1 MTDTATIPHAVDL
14 QAHGVS
20 IGYGTLPVVAGLDLS
35 IPRGQFTVLIG
46 PNGSGKS
53 TILRGLAG
61 LLPLSSGRVTL
72 DGTPI
77 AQLPSRSVAR
87 RIAFLAQSATAPEG
101 MTVADLVRQ
110 GRYPHRG
117 VFGAWTDAD
126 TDAVVQAMTLAS
138 VTDLRD
144 RRLDSLSGGQRQR
157 AWIAM
162 ALAQQGD
169 ILLLDEPTTWL
180 DLAHQIELLDLARDL
195 IRTRGATVVAVLHDL
210 NQAAR
215 YADHLVLLR
224 DGQVQSQGT
233 PADVLTSASV
243 HDVFGVAVR
252 IMPDPETGL
261 PMCVPRLQQR
271 HHGEGRV

>member
-1 MTDTATIPHAVDL
+1 MTDTDL
-14 QAHGVS
+14 QAHGVC
-20 IGYGTLPVVAGLDLS
+20 IDYGAVPVVAGLDLS
-35 IPRGQFTVLIG
+35 IPRGRFTVLIG

-61 LLPLSSGRVTL
+61 LLPLSAGRVTL

-77 AQLPSRSVAR
+77 TRLPSKAVAR

-101 MTVADLVRQ
+101 MTVTDLVRQ

-117 VFGAWTDAD
+117 LFGAWTAAD
-126 TDAVVQAMTLAS
+126 SEAVAQALALTS
-138 VTDLRD
+138 VADLAD

-180 DLAHQIELLDLARDL
+180 DLAHQIELLDLVRAL
-195 IRTRGATVVAVLHDL
+195 IRSRGATVVAVLHDL

-224 DGQVQSQGT
+224 DGQVQSAGA
-233 PADVLTSASV
+233 PADVLTSDTV
-243 HDVFGVAVR
+243 QDVFGVAVR
-252 IMPDPETGL
+252 VMPDPETGL
-261 PMCVPRLQQR
+261 PMCVPRASAR
-271 HHGEGRV
+271 